1 MADLTSSLVRA
12 VKGAKG
18 LAAQISDGV
27 QSYAG
32 MWAGLRGP
40 DHATSQGYL
49 DAYDDEKGMI
59 FVGGHLDEQKLGDT
73 SASPV
78 PENRWNTESK
88 VYPQVAVTGVTGRG
102 DIGKAVYA
110 TDSDALTLTRPT
122 LGTPIGFVAEWHS
135 GTSCD
140 VLMLGLPAQ
149 AALDLSGQGVQVLHL
164 GSFSFADM
172 GNADLLTD
180 YPAPLHASI
189 DTFYGVVSEAF
200 TGASGTADLQ
210 LEIGTAD
217 VTGAGFTV
225 STAACGTVGTVISTS
240 PSAANVMHAGDTL
253 SVKGS
258 SVSGTQT
265 LGRVDLYVKLSPR
278 LGV

>member
-122 LGTPIGFVAEWHS
+122 LGTPIGFVTEWHS

-164 GSFSFADM
+164 GSFSFASTAD
-172 GNADLLTD
+172 ADLLTD
-180 YPAPLHASI
+180 YPAPFHASI
-189 DTFYGVVSEAF
+189 ESFYAVVSEGF
-200 TGASGTADLQ
+200 VGSSGSCTLN
-210 LEIGTAD
+210 LEIGSTN
-217 VTGAGFTV
+217 VTGSDLTV
-225 STAACGTVGTVISTS
+225 ATATCATVGTVLSVT
-240 PSAANVMHAGDTL
+240 PSAANVIHAGDTI
-253 SVKGS
+253 SVEGS
-258 SVSGTQT
+258 SSAATRTSG
-265 LGRVDLYVKLSPR
+265 RFDLYVKLAPR

>member
-18 LAAQISDGV
+18 LAAQVSNGV
-27 QSYAG
+27 QTYAG

-40 DHATSQGYL
+40 DHATSQGYS
-49 DAYDDEKGMI
+49 DAYNDEKGMI
-59 FVGGHLDEQKLGDT
+59 FCGGHLDEQELGDT

-88 VYPQVAVTGVTGRG
+88 VYPQVTVTGVASRA

-122 LGTPIGFVAEWHS
+122 LGTPIGFVTEWHS
-135 GTSCD
+135 STTCD

-164 GSFSFADM
+164 GSFSFASTAD
-172 GNADLLTD
+172 ADLLTD
-180 YPAPLHASI
+180 YPAPFHASI
-189 DTFYGVVSEAF
+189 ESFYAVVSEGF
-200 TGASGTADLQ
+200 VGSSGACTLN
-210 LEIGTAD
+210 LEIGTTD
-217 VTGAGFTV
+217 VTGSSLTV
-225 STAACGTVGTVISTS
+225 ATATCGTVGTVLSVT
-240 PSAANVMHAGDTL
+240 PSAANVIHAGDTI
-253 SVKGS
+253 SVEGTAS
-258 SVSGTQT
+258 ATTRTSG
-265 LGRVDLYVKLSPR
+265 RFDLYVKLAPR

>member
-18 LAAQISDGV
+18 LAAQVSNGV
-27 QSYAG
+27 QTYAG

-40 DHATSQGYL
+40 DHATSQGYA
-49 DAYDDEKGMI
+49 DAYNDEKGMI
-59 FVGGHLDEQKLGDT
+59 FCGGHLDEQELGDT

-88 VYPQVAVTGVTGRG
+88 VYPQVTVTGVTGRG

-110 TDSDALTLTRPT
+110 TDSDALTLSRPT
-122 LGTPIGFVAEWHS
+122 LGTPIGFVSEWHS
-135 GTSCD
+135 STTCD

-172 GNADLLTD
+172 DNADILTS

-189 DTFYGVVSEAF
+189 DTFYGVVGEAF

-210 LEIGTAD
+210 LEIGSTD

-258 SVSGTQT
+258 SASGTRT